1 MLRRYV
7 MSRVLAGIF
16 GLMVFLTATFFMAK
30 LLVPGDI
37 TSNFRVGF
45 GGNLANIRE
54 ALGLDQPLWKQ
65 YLIWLGGILSF
76 SLGRNPGG
84 QSVSSQVLDALPWT
98 LAMFALGLGGAFV
111 VGSRV
116 GRWAGWRKSAT
127 TPTTLGAATLTS
139 LFPPWLVF
147 LAFYT
152 TLNVFGFRFFNR
164 MTALNFELWDD
175 GTDQAATLWTMIGI
189 VLGLLALSHLIA
201 RQIRDRQARKV
212 WIWASR
218 LATPLAVWWI
228 WGQLDIRAHALD
240 LLGFLVLPVGV
251 LFLLA
256 VGDIILVVAASM
268 DGLSNSDF
276 AVAAKA
282 KGLTDRQVRERHAGR
297 VAMLPAL
304 SRLTANLPFALG
316 GLVIIEASFG
326 RLGGYRIDIPGV
338 ASILFGSLRQRNLLL
353 TLGGLVV
360 VGLIT
365 LLLRIGLDMAVATI
379 DPRVQLEKIRVTTHA

>member
-37 TSNFRVGF
+37 TSNIALGF
-45 GGNLANIRE
+45 GGNLNNIRE
-54 ALGLDQPLWKQ
+54 ALGLDEPLWKQ
-65 YLIWLGGILSF
+65 YLIWLGGILTF

-84 QSVSSQVLDALPWT
+84 PSILGQVLNALPWT
-98 LAMFALGLGGAFV
+98 LAMFGLGLGGAFV
-111 VGSRV
+111 VGTRV

-152 TLNVFGFRFFNR
+152 TLNVFGFRFFNG

-175 GTDQAATLWTMIGI
+175 GRDEAATMWTMIGI
-189 VLGLLALSHLIA
+189 VLGLLVLAHLVG
-201 RQIRDRQARKV
+201 REIRDRRSRSV
-212 WIWASR
+212 WTWASR
-218 LATPLAVWWI
+218 LAIPFAVYWI
-228 WGQLDIRAHALD
+228 LGGLGIRAHAFD
-240 LLGFLVLPVGV
+240 LLGFLVLPVAV

-268 DGLSNSDF
+268 DGLSTSDF
-276 AVAAKA
+276 AVSARA

-365 LLLRIGLDMAVATI
+365 LVLRIGLDMAVATI
-379 DPRVQLEKIRVTTHA
+379 DPRVQLEKTRVTHA

>member
-1 MLRRYV
+1 
-7 MSRVLAGIF
+7 MSRVVAGIF
-16 GLMVFLTATFFMAK
+16 GLIMFLTATFFMAK
-30 LLVPGDI
+30 ALVPGDI
-37 TSNFRVGF
+37 TSNFAIGF
-45 GGNLANIRE
+45 AGNLDDVRE

-76 SLGRNPGG
+76 NLGRNPGNP
-84 QSVSSQVLDALPWT
+84 SILSQVLDALPWT
-98 LAMFALGLGGAFV
+98 LAMFGLGLGTAFI
-111 VGSRV
+111 VGTRV

-139 LFPPWLVF
+139 IFPPWLVF

-152 TLNVFGFRFFNR
+152 TLNAFGFRFFNK
-164 MTALNFELWDD
+164 MTALNFDLWDD
-175 GTDQAATLWTMIGI
+175 GQDEAATMWTMIAI
-189 VLGLLALSHLIA
+189 VVGLLLAASVVGRGIL
-201 RQIRDRQARKV
+201 DRRVRTV
-212 WIWASR
+212 WTWASR
-218 LATPLAVWWI
+218 LAIPVGVYFI
-228 WGQLDIRAHALD
+228 WGALGIRDQAFD
-240 LLGFLVLPVGV
+240 LLAFLVLPVGV
-251 LFLLA
+251 LFLLS

-268 DGLSNSDF
+268 DGLSSSDF
-276 AVAAKA
+276 AVSARA

-365 LLLRIGLDMAVATI
+365 LLLRIGLDLAVATI
-379 DPRVQLEKIRVTTHA
+379 DPRVQLEKTRIRYV

>member
-37 TSNFRVGF
+37 TSNIALGF
-45 GGNLANIRE
+45 GGNLNDIRE

-65 YLIWLGGILSF
+65 YLIWLGGIFSF
-76 SLGRNPGG
+76 RLGRNPGG
-84 QSVSSQVLDALPWT
+84 PSVLGQVLDALPWT
-98 LAMFALGLGGAFV
+98 LAMFGLGLGTAFV
-111 VGSRV
+111 VGTRV

-147 LAFYT
+147 LVFYT

-164 MTALNFELWDD
+164 MTALSFDLWND
-175 GTDQAATLWTMIGI
+175 GRDEAIIMWTMIGM
-189 VLGLLALSHLIA
+189 VMGLLALTHLLG
-201 RQIRDRQARKV
+201 REIRDRRSRKV
-212 WIWASR
+212 WTWASR
-218 LATPLAVWWI
+218 LAIPVAVYWLL
-228 WGQLDIRAHALD
+228 GELGIRAHAFD
-240 LLGFLVLPVGV
+240 LLGFLVLPVAV

-268 DGLSNSDF
+268 DGLSTSDF
-276 AVAAKA
+276 AISARA

-365 LLLRIGLDMAVATI
+365 LVLRIGLDLAVATI
-379 DPRVQLEKIRVTTHA
+379 DPRVQLEKTRVTHA

>member
-7 MSRVLAGIF
+7 LGRLVAGVF
-16 GLMVFLTATFFMAK
+16 GLILFLTATFLMAK

-37 TSNFRVGF
+37 TSNFAVGF
-45 GGNLANIRE
+45 SGNLNRVRE
-54 ALGLDQPLWKQ
+54 ALGLDQPLWRQ
-65 YLIWLGGILSF
+65 YLIWLGGVFSF
-76 SLGRNPGG
+76 TLGRNPGG
-84 QSVSSQVLDALPWT
+84 PTVMSQVFRALPWT
-98 LAMFALGLGGAFV
+98 LAMFALGLGLAFW

-116 GRWAGWRKSAT
+116 GRWAGWRKSTT

-152 TLNVFGFRFFNR
+152 TLNLFGFRFFNR
-164 MTALNFELWDD
+164 MTALNYDLWDD
-175 GTDQAATLWTMIGI
+175 GIGQASVLWTMIGT
-189 VLGLLALSHLIA
+189 VLGLIALSVIGRRIITNRRLK
-201 RQIRDRQARKV
+201 R
-212 WIWASR
+212 WWTWASR
-218 LATPLAVWWI
+218 AAVPILVYWI
-228 WGQLDIRAHALD
+228 WSRLEIRDHAFD
-240 LLGFLVLPVGV
+240 LLGFLVLPVLV

-268 DGLSNSDF
+268 DGLSTSDF
-276 AVAAKA
+276 ALTARA

-297 VAMLPAL
+297 VALLPAL

-316 GLVIIEASFG
+316 GLVIVEASFG

-338 ASILFGSLRQRNLLL
+338 ASVLFGSLRQRNLLL

-365 LLLRIGLDMAVATI
+365 LVLRIGLDLAVATI
-379 DPRVQLEKIRVTTHA
+379 DPRVQLEKARVRRA

>member
-7 MSRVLAGIF
+7 LSRVLAGIF
-16 GLMVFLTATFFMAK
+16 GLMVFLTAAFFMAK
-30 LLVPGDI
+30 LLVPGDL
-37 TSNFRVGF
+37 TSNFAVGF
-45 GGNLANIRE
+45 GGNLNNVRE
-54 ALGLDQPLWKQ
+54 SLGLDEPLWKQ
-65 YLIWLGGILSF
+65 YLIWLGGIVSF
-76 SLGRNPGG
+76 NLGQLPGRP
-84 QSVSSQVLDALPWT
+84 SVMSQVIDALPWT
-98 LAMFALGLGGAFV
+98 LAMFGLGLGSAFI
-111 VGSRV
+111 VGTRV
-116 GRWAGWRKSAT
+116 GRWAGWRKSST

-152 TLNVFGFRFFNR
+152 TLNVFGFRVFNR
-164 MTALNFELWDD
+164 ITALDFELWRYGRDED
-175 GTDQAATLWTMIGI
+175 ATLWTMIGI
-189 VLGLLALSHLIA
+189 VIALVAVTHLVG
-201 RQIRDRQARKV
+201 RTIRDQRTRKV
-212 WIWASR
+212 WTTASR
-218 LATPLAVWWI
+218 LAIPVAVYWI
-228 WGQLDIRAHALD
+228 WGALGIRDHAFD
-240 LLGFLVLPVGV
+240 LLGFFILPVAV

-268 DGLSNSDF
+268 DGLSTSDF
-276 AVAAKA
+276 AISARA

-353 TLGGLVV
+353 TMGGLVV

-365 LLLRIGLDMAVATI
+365 LLLRIGLDLAVATI
-379 DPRVQLEKIRVTTHA
+379 DPRVQLEKTRVTHA